1 MDERLDDLIALA
13 APPIPL
19 MTGREALLGQ
29 IITEAQF
36 AAADRR
42 LRRGRRWCLAASTL
56 LVAVGAGV
64 GLAAATHQPASS
76 LDGSGEDAL
85 RILSPM
91 VAGRMCE
98 VSFTATSQ
106 SSRAA
111 GEQAPDAAL
120 TAARTFLHSV
130 DPALISESVR
140 DGFAAYDEAAAEAAE
155 HPASAAAAF
164 STSTQQLEE
173 WTREAVAGAG
183 LRADDVRI
191 LPSVECA
198 AVPR

>member
-1 MDERLDDLIALA
+1 MDERLDDLLALA

-19 MTGREALLGQ
+19 MAGREALLGE
-29 IITEAQF
+29 IIAEAQL
-36 AAADRR
+36 AAAARR
-42 LRRGRRWCLAASTL
+42 LRRRRRWCLAACAL
-56 LVAVGAGV
+56 LVAVGVGV
-64 GLAAATHQPASS
+64 GLATAAHQRAAAI
-76 LDGSGEDAL
+76 DGSGGDAL

-106 SSRAA
+106 PSRAA
-111 GEQAPDAAL
+111 GERAPDAAL
-120 TAARTFLHSV
+120 TAARAFLHSV

-140 DGFAAYDEAAAEAAE
+140 DGFAAYDQAAAETGE
-155 HPASAAAAF
+155 HPASAAAF
-164 STSTQQLEE
+164 STSTQQLQE

-183 LRADDVRI
+183 LRAADVRI

-198 AVPR
+198 SVPR

>member
-19 MTGREALLGQ
+19 MAGRDALLGQ
-29 IITEAQF
+29 IIAETQL
-36 AAADRR
+36 AAAARR
-42 LRRGRRWCLAASTL
+42 LRRGRRGCLAASAL
-56 LVAVGAGV
+56 LVAVGIGV
-64 GLAAATHQPASS
+64 GLAVAAHQRAAAI
-76 LDGSGEDAL
+76 DGSGGDAL

-111 GEQAPDAAL
+111 GERAPDAAL

-140 DGFAAYDEAAAEAAE
+140 DGFAAYDQAAAETAE

-164 STSTQQLEE
+164 STSTQQLQEL
-173 WTREAVAGAG
+173 TREAVAGAG